1 MASMNNARPTQLYI
15 VDDSA
20 AIRSRLVDLL
30 ALIDGVH
37 VVGQAA
43 DAPSAVQDILALR
56 PDSVLLD
63 LDLNGTS
70 GMQVL
75 RAVHPQVPEIVFVV
89 LTNHSEPQY
98 RNACA
103 KAGAAYFID
112 KSSEFHRVREVIAEI
127 ATTRH

>member
-15 VDDSA
+15 VDDSL
-20 AIRSRLVDLL
+20 AIRDRLVDLVNR
-30 ALIDGVH
+30 IGNVN
-37 VVGQAA
+37 VVGQSG
-43 DAPSAVQDILALR
+43 DAPSAVVDILALR

-63 LDLNGTS
+63 LDLNGTN

-89 LTNHSEPQY
+89 LTNHPEPQY
-98 RNACA
+98 RRACA
-103 KAGAAYFID
+103 KAGATYFLD
-112 KSSEFHRVREVIAEI
+112 KSSEFDRVREVIAEI

>member
-1 MASMNNARPTQLYI
+1 MNNARPTQLYI

-43 DAPSAVQDILALR
+43 DATSAVQDILALR

-89 LTNHSEPQY
+89 LTNHAEPQY

>member
-1 MASMNNARPTQLYI
+1 MALMNNARPTQLYI

-20 AIRSRLVDLL
+20 AIRSRLVDLF
-30 ALIDGVH
+30 ARTDGVH

-43 DAPSAVQDILALR
+43 DATSAVAGILALR

-75 RAVHPQVPEIVFVV
+75 RAIHPQMPGVVFVV
-89 LTNHSEPQY
+89 LTNHAEPQY
-98 RNACA
+98 RRACA
-103 KAGAAYFID
+103 QAGASFFLD
-112 KSSEFHRVREVIAEI
+112 KSSEFDRVREVIAGI
-127 ATTRH
+127 ATTEH